1 MFTKTQEALEALGA
15 AITTK
20 EIKQEP
26 RLWQETMTFFDETR
40 DSLDSFFKESL

>member
-26 RLWQETMTFFDETR
+26 RLWQETMTFLTKQEILWILF
-40 DSLDSFFKESL
+40 